1 MNEVDRW
8 KNRRKMAWI
17 SMLAGI
23 GFPLLLL
30 VTESP
35 QLGAIAGP
43 FYIFI
48 GAVVGAYIGFAAW
61 DDKNVMEHKDHSPH
75 SRGRIYDRGFD
86 SRVDDCEVQRR

>member
-1 MNEVDRW
+1 
-8 KNRRKMAWI
+8 
-17 SMLAGI
+17 MLAGI

-48 GAVVGAYIGFAAW
+48 GAVVGAYYGFATW
-61 DDKNVMEHKDHSPH
+61 DHKNDMEHKNYHNH

-86 SRVDDCEVQRR
+86 GRGDDSEVQRR

>member
-1 MNEVDRW
+1 MTEVDRW

-61 DDKNVMEHKDHSPH
+61 DDKNVMEHKDHDYY
-75 SRGRIYDRGFD
+75 RRRGF
-86 SRVDDCEVQRR
+86 SGGGRERMVDDEWIQGR

>member
-1 MNEVDRW
+1 
-8 KNRRKMAWI
+8 MAWI

-30 VTESP
+30 ATDSP

-48 GAVVGAYIGFAAW
+48 GAVVGAYYGFSSW
-61 DDKNVMEHKDHSPH
+61 DDKNFKDVYKSDYDKRCHDEEEQSMRLRRS
-75 SRGRIYDRGFD
+75 SRGDK
-86 SRVDDCEVQRR
+86 S

>member
-43 FYIFI
+43 FYVFI
-48 GAVVGAYIGFAAW
+48 GAVVGAYIGFVTW
-61 DDKNVMEHKDHSPH
+61 DDKNHVEHKNHP
-75 SRGRIYDRGFD
+75 GRIYDRGYD
-86 SRVDDCEVQRR
+86 SRGDDGEVQRR

>member
-17 SMLAGI
+17 SMIAGLL
-23 GFPLLLL
+23 FPLLLL
-30 VTESP
+30 ATDSP

-48 GAVVGAYIGFAAW
+48 SAVVGAYIGFAT
-61 DDKNVMEHKDHSPH
+61 
-75 SRGRIYDRGFD
+75 
-86 SRVDDCEVQRR
+86 VDDHWNKNYNDRRYGGLRGGGRERMVDDGEVQRR